1 MRKWWPHLGQTL
13 ALLRSSS
20 AEMCI
25 RDRNYPGTVGG
36 NWLWRMRPGAA
47 DEALAERIRA
57 LNARTGRLLRPE
69 KEE

>member
-1 MRKWWPHLGQTL
+1 M
-13 ALLRSSS
+13 
-20 AEMCI
+20 
-25 RDRNYPGTVGG
+25 NYPGTVGG